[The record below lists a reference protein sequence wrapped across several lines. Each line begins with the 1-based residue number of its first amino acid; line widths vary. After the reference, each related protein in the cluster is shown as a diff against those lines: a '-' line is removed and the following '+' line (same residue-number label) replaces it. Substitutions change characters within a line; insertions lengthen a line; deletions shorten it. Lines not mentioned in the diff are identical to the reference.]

1 MKKLIRLTFPAA
13 ALASALAIA
22 VRPEPTTNARRR
34 RRLAVALV
42 SAVAAITLVA
52 AMPGVGGA
60 AGAMQTVETFTNE
73 PGGFILFEDPCSGQ
87 LVGGY
92 TVDTGWVR
100 TTETP
105 AGGVQARGHIVS
117 TADLYIVNAPPW
129 DPSFAGFG
137 SFVGTWTFVTNF
149 AGPVLPDGRV
159 VNGFVETGQ
168 LTHADGTTSHVLVT
182 FRLVLPPD
190 GPPTVF
196 FVKAVCGG

>member
-13 ALASALAIA
+13 ALASALA
-22 VRPEPTTNARRR
+22 N
-34 RRLAVALV
+34 
-42 SAVAAITLVA
+42 
-52 AMPGVGGA
+52 
-60 AGAMQTVETFTNE
+60 
-73 PGGFILFEDPCSGQ
+73 
-87 LVGGY
+87 
-92 TVDTGWVR
+92 VR
-100 TTETP
+100 TQPVSTVYPPTSWPLHGSSNRMKPPGSFVNVSTVCIAPAAPPTPGIAATETP